1 MVRKAPCGCFRRE
14 RHSSAAHSSAAT
26 SAGASSGGMPPPA
39 ACVSRGACA
48 SARAEERLRES
59 PSSGTAGRAGGAHP
73 NDRPL
78 PDLLCATLTPCRHV
92 VACRAARALR
102 TRCAP
107 RVCARAADVPASQ
120 IFVKTLTGKSITLEV
135 ESSDTIDNVKAKIQ
149 DKEGACTA
157 RRAFSSGPLPET
169 LGASRRAARARIWR
183 CDARGRCASVCP
195 RRGARKRLCAPRFG
209 GGELA
214 GRAP

>member
-1 MVRKAPCGCFRRE
+1 M
-14 RHSSAAHSSAAT
+14 
-26 SAGASSGGMPPPA
+26 
-39 ACVSRGACA
+39 
-48 SARAEERLRES
+48 
-59 PSSGTAGRAGGAHP
+59 
-73 NDRPL
+73 
-78 PDLLCATLTPCRHV
+78 
-92 VACRAARALR
+92 
-102 TRCAP
+102 
-107 RVCARAADVPASQ
+107 Q
-120 IFVKTLTGKSITLEV
+120 IFVKTLTGKTITLEV

-214 GRAP
+214 GRAKTSEHLCFGGTRARAPPAPRRSARALRLTGCVARRCARPRSAAARALPEANALARAHVALGRRPAAASVGRAAAALQGPCASAPALRLARRALTQRALAKH